1 MELFS
6 LFTENLLSPPI
17 LFFFLGIISGIL
29 KSGLEVPQ
37 QISKYLAIYLMMA
50 IGFKGGV
57 AIANTANING
67 TVISTILA
75 GMGAGFVQPFIGYY
89 LLKLTTKLD
98 DLTAAAV
105 AAHYGSISM
114 VTFIAAVNF
123 LGINSIVYSGYIVA
137 VSNNLSQ
144 LSNYLFQAT

>member
-57 AIANTANING
+57 AIANTANI
-67 TVISTILA
+67 TE
-75 GMGAGFVQPFIGYY
+75 Q
-89 LLKLTTKLD
+89 
-98 DLTAAAV
+98 
-105 AAHYGSISM
+105 
-114 VTFIAAVNF
+114 
-123 LGINSIVYSGYIVA
+123 
-137 VSNNLSQ
+137 
-144 LSNYLFQAT
+144 LFQLFLPVWELDLFSHLLDTIY